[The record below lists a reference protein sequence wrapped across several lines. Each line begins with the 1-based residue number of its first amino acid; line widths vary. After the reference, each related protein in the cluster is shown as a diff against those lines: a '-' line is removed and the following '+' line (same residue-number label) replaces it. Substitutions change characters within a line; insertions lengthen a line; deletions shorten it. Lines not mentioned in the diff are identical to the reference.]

1 MGLLRRAEAKGSQ
14 LLGDEGLDAKH
25 DELPA
30 RSGTRVAH
38 VARVT
43 NYWMGGRSN
52 FAADR
57 QLARELMAAD
67 PEVVASVRSNRAFL
81 RRVVRYL
88 AADAGIDQFLDV
100 GTGIHT
106 AGNTHELAQRIA
118 PAARIVYVDND
129 PIVLAHARTRLT
141 GDAPGATA
149 CIEADLR
156 NTDVILRES
165 AGILDFMR
173 PMALLLS
180 GILDCIPDADDPQ
193 GIVTKLAAALPAGSY
208 LVISHPASDIHPDA
222 TAKGAALMSRALMR
236 DVTFRPR
243 DDVLR
248 LFGGLDLL
256 DPGLVP
262 VNQWR
267 HGPGGGGQK
276 ALPIWVGVARKP

>member
-1 MGLLRRAEAKGSQ
+1 M
-14 LLGDEGLDAKH
+14 LGDEGLDAKH
-25 DELPA
+25 DESA

-88 AADAGIDQFLDV
+88 AADVGIDQFLDV

-129 PIVLAHARTRLT
+129 PIVLAHARVRLAS
-141 GDAPGATA
+141 DSPGATA

-156 NTDVILRES
+156 HTEVILHES

-180 GILDCIPDADDPQ
+180 GILDCIPDADDPRA
-193 GIVTKLAAALPAGSY
+193 IVATLAAALPAGSY
-208 LVISHPASDIHPDA
+208 LVISHPASDIHPDSM
-222 TAKGAALMSRALMR
+222 AKGAALMSRALMR
-236 DVTFRPR
+236 DVTFRSR
-243 DDVLR
+243 GDVLR

-267 HGPGGGGQK
+267 PGPGGGSQK